1 MTPLTEAELTKQIR
15 DWLDAN
21 HIWHYKHWQGSRRG
35 RSGRKGVSDIIGI
48 YKGKFMA
55 IEVKTGTNL
64 SREQAI
70 FLGEVIQADGIA
82 IVARSLEDVINGL
95 RVQGDCY
102 EKK

>member
-1 MTPLTEAELTKQIR
+1 MPLTEAELTKQIR

-55 IEVKTGTNL
+55 IEVKTSKAAL
-64 SREQAI
+64 RPEQAQ
-70 FLGEVIQADGIA
+70 FLGEVAQQYAIA
-82 IVARSLEDVINGL
+82 IVARSLEDVIEGL
-95 RVQGDCY
+95 RVQG
-102 EKK
+102 K